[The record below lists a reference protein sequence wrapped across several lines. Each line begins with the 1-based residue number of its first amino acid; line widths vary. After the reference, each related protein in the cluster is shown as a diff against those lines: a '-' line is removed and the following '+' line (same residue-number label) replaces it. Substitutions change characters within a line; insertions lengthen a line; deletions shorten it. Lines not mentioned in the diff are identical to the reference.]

1 MATHPA
7 AMGTLTL
14 LWGAV
19 MPETIQYNGEVR
31 ALHLWKKRSLGLTK
45 FFLFSVP
52 DSVGASWAM
61 QRRGLRHG
69 SEREALAVARGEYE
83 GSNNDHF
90 LIARRP
96 LIPRMRTRFLCILC
110 SNLIML
116 V

>member
-31 ALHLWKKRSLGLTK
+31 VLRLRKPKPGIDEVD
-45 FFLFSVP
+45 FISVP
-52 DSVGASWAM
+52 DSVGAGWSM

-83 GSNNDHF
+83 GFNNDDF

-96 LIPRMRTRFLCILC
+96 LYPECVLGFCASSAVILLC
-110 SNLIML
+110 
-116 V
+116 